1 METYKTTRIWAK
13 TLTKLRLI
21 AALTG
26 TSIVRLLERLATEEL
41 SRLEAQKQANQD
53 LGRDSRIH
61 AE

>member
-1 METYKTTRIWAK
+1 MEGYKTTRIWAK

-26 TSIVRLLERLATEEL
+26 TSIVRVLERLAAEEL
-41 SRLEAQKQANQD
+41 RRLEAQKLANQD
-53 LGRDSRIH
+53 CDLDSSIH